1 MEKKRF
7 AVLGYGT
14 VGKAVCR
21 VWSELADAP
30 LEQGPILVRRAHEP
44 DAFSAYRTD
53 DFAAIES
60 DPTVTVVA
68 EVMGGTDAAWE
79 YSRRALL
86 AGKSVVSSNK
96 ALAAARG
103 AELCA
108 LAHKMGVS
116 YRFEAAVCGG
126 IPLLAPLT
134 ESLASNRVDELY
146 GIFNGTTN
154 YILTAMARE
163 GVSYA
168 EALERAQALGY
179 AEADPTADVQG
190 HDAGR
195 KTALLGSLAF
205 GGRVDYEAMGVC
217 GITEVTPAD
226 LELADALGYAVKLLG
241 RARREGA
248 GAYAFVEPHLVPKGA
263 MLAGVSDVMNAC
275 VVRTSAAGELMFY
288 GAGAGGRATASAVC
302 ADILAAARHT
312 GDCME
317 LSAELLTL
325 LPSEALCS
333 RWYVRCAAQPD
344 RLLAA
349 FLQAQP
355 VYGTGG
361 ECAFITPPCTRAAL
375 KDRLLAV
382 GQACA
387 WRVLD
392 SGIE

>member
-1 MEKKRF
+1 MEKF

-14 VGKAVCR
+14 VGKAICR
-21 VWSELADAP
+21 VWSELADKP
-30 LEQGPILVRRAHEP
+30 LAQGPILVRRAYEP
-44 DAFSAYRTD
+44 DEFSAYLTD
-53 DFAAIES
+53 DFAAIEA
-60 DPTVTVVA
+60 DPDVTVVA

-96 ALAAARG
+96 ALAAERG
-103 AELCA
+103 PELCA

-134 ESLASNRVDELY
+134 ESLAANRVDELC

-168 EALERAQALGY
+168 DALSRAQELGY
-179 AEADPTADVQG
+179 AEADPTADVAG

-205 GGRVDYEAMGVC
+205 GQRVCFDDLSVS
-217 GITEVTPAD
+217 GITEVTAGD
-226 LELADALGYAVKLLG
+226 LELADALGYGVKLLG
-241 RARREGA
+241 RTGRGEG
-248 GAYAFVEPHLVPKGA
+248 GVYAFVEPHLVPKEA
-263 MLAGVSDVMNAC
+263 MLSSVSGVMNAC

-288 GAGAGGRATASAVC
+288 GPGAGGRATASAVC
-302 ADILAAARHT
+302 ADILAAARHK

-317 LSAELLTL
+317 LSADKAAL
-325 LPSEALCS
+325 LPPEEIES
-333 RWYVRCAAQPD
+333 RWYVRCAAQPEL
-344 RLLAA
+344 LLAVFGA
-349 FLQAQP
+349 VKP
-355 VYGTGG
+355 VYGASG
-361 ECAFITPPCTRAAL
+361 ECAFITEKCRRAAL
-375 KDRLLAV
+375 ADRLGVVNA
-382 GQACA
+382 ACA
-387 WRVLD
+387 WRVW
-392 SGIE
+392 EP

>member
-1 MEKKRF
+1 MGKKRF

-21 VWSELADAP
+21 VWDELADAP
-30 LEQGPILVRRAHEP
+30 LEQGPILVRRAQEP
-44 DAFSAYRTD
+44 DAFSGLMTD
-53 DFAAIES
+53 RFDAIEA

-68 EVMGGTDAAWE
+68 EVMGGTDDAWE

-108 LAHKMGVS
+108 LAHRMGVS

-126 IPLLAPLT
+126 VPLLAPLT
-134 ESLASNRVDELY
+134 ESLAANRVDELC

-154 YILTAMARE
+154 YILTAMRRG

-168 EALERAQALGY
+168 ESLSQAQALGY

-205 GGRVDYEAMGVC
+205 GKSIRYDAMHVA
-217 GITEVTPAD
+217 GISEIAPVD
-226 LELADALGYAVKLLG
+226 LELADALGFSLKLLG
-241 RARREGA
+241 RTGRAPEGL
-248 GAYAFVEPHLVPKGA
+248 YAFVQPHLVPRSALLSSVDG
-263 MLAGVSDVMNAC
+263 VMNAC
-275 VVRTSAAGELMFY
+275 LIRASAAGELMFY
-288 GAGAGGRATASAVC
+288 GPGAGGRPTASAVC
-302 ADILAAARHT
+302 ADILAAARHP

-317 LSAELLTL
+317 LSAEHAAL
-325 LPSEALCS
+325 LPEKKLVS
-333 RWYVRCAAQPD
+333 RWYIRAESEPGP
-344 RLLAA
+344 LLAA
-349 FLQAQP
+349 FPSARP

-361 ECAFITPPCTRAAL
+361 GCAFITEPCRRTELGEKLRAAN
-375 KDRLLAV
+375 AV
-382 GQACA
+382 RA

-392 SGIE
+392 I

>member
-21 VWSELADAP
+21 VWSELSDAP
-30 LEQGPILVRRAHEP
+30 LAQGPILVRRAHEP
-44 DAFSAYRTD
+44 DEFSAFMTD
-53 DFAAIES
+53 DFAAIEA
-60 DPTVTVVA
+60 DPSVAVVA

-96 ALAAARG
+96 ALAAERG

-108 LAHKMGVS
+108 LAHRMGVS

-134 ESLASNRVDELY
+134 ESLASNRVDELC

-154 YILTAMARE
+154 YILTAMERE

-168 EALERAQALGY
+168 EALSRAQALGY

-205 GGRVDYEAMGVC
+205 GKRVLFEDMSVS
-217 GITEVTPAD
+217 GITEITPAD
-226 LELADALGYAVKLLG
+226 LELADALGYGVKLLG
-241 RARREGA
+241 RTGRGA
-248 GAYAFVEPHLVPKGA
+248 AGTYAFVEPHLVPKGA
-263 MLAGVSDVMNAC
+263 MLGAVSGVMNAC
-275 VVRTSAAGELMFY
+275 VIQASAAGELMFY
-288 GAGAGGRATASAVC
+288 GPGAGGRATASAVC
-302 ADILAAARHT
+302 ADILAAARHP

-317 LSAELLTL
+317 LSGEDAAL
-325 LPSEALCS
+325 LPPETIES
-333 RWYVRCAAQPD
+333 RWYVRAEAQPD
-344 RLLAA
+344 VLLAA
-349 FLQAQP
+349 FPEAEP
-355 VYGTGG
+355 VYGASGA
-361 ECAFITPPCTRAAL
+361 CAFITGPCLPSALAAGL
-375 KDRLLAV
+375 EAV
-382 GQACA
+382 KGAVA
-387 WRVLD
+387 WRVWQP
-392 SGIE
+392 